1 MIQWVFHFNDSNH
14 LKLYDQFSDAEF
26 LRSMNPTFK
35 RIQESVRHALIEVL
49 HTLRQFFSTEI
60 LQIRTK
66 TKEYVY
72 LNDYH
77 DPKAA
82 VGR

>member
-1 MIQWVFHFNDSNH
+1 MIQWVFHLNDSNH
-14 LKLYDQFSDAEF
+14 LKLFDQFSDAEF
-26 LRSMNPTFK
+26 LPSMNPTFK

-66 TKEYVY
+66 EYVY

>member
-1 MIQWVFHFNDSNH
+1 MDSVSISFNDLNH
-14 LKLYDQFSDAEF
+14 LKLFDQFSAAKF
-26 LRSMNPTFK
+26 LWSMNSTFK
-35 RIQESVRHALIEVL
+35 MIQESVRHALIEVL

-72 LNDYH
+72 LND
-77 DPKAA
+77 
-82 VGR
+82 